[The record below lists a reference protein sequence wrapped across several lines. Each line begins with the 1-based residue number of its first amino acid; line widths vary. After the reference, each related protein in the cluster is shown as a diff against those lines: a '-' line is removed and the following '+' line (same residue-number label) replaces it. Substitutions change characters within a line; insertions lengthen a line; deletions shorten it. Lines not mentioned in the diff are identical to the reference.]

1 MLETRDKDGRT
12 ALFHAIYQKE
22 QNRDVVKELIF
33 RKAEVNIQELKG
45 STPLIVAAMNRHAAI
60 VGDLLEYGAQVSAIE
75 TDKGQTAL
83 HIASAKNDFRT
94 VKTIIDYCQ

>member
-1 MLETRDKDGRT
+1 M
-12 ALFHAIYQKE
+12 IS
-22 QNRDVVKELIF
+22 

-45 STPLIVAAMNRHAAI
+45 STPLIVASMNRHSAI
-60 VGDLLEYGAQVSAIE
+60 VADLLEHGALVSAIE

-83 HIASAKNDFRT
+83 HIASAKNDLRT